1 MINRRHA
8 LAGVISL
15 GATAALAGCGTRADS
30 TPAAAGGSS
39 APAANKI
46 AKIGVIAP
54 LSGDLSAMGLGIRN
68 SVELAI
74 KQANESKAIPGWTLQ
89 LAAEDD
95 TATANVGAN
104 AATKLKADNQ
114 VVAVV
119 GTLNS
124 GVAQSVQPILSPAN
138 IAMVSPA
145 NTNPTLTKG
154 ADPAAPK
161 RTYAAYFRV
170 CTTDDIQGPF
180 AAQYAFEAGFKN
192 VAVVNDKKPYGLGLA
207 TEFGKKIKG
216 LGGTVVAEETAVKQE
231 DFGTVIANIKAK
243 NPQLVYYGT
252 EYQLAGPFSK
262 AMKAAGLNVPLMGG
276 DGIYDAQFIDKA
288 GSTSTGD
295 LATSVGAP
303 VEKLA
308 SAKAFV
314 DSYKAAG
321 YKDGYSAYGAYAY
334 DAANAIIAALKVA
347 LPASASA
354 EVARPATV
362 TALGKVAFDG
372 ATGKVGF
379 DQYGDATAKV
389 LTVYTVEGGKW
400 VDKKTG
406 ELK

>member
-104 AATKLKADNQ
+104 AATKLKADTQ
-114 VVAVV
+114 
-119 GTLNS
+119 
-124 GVAQSVQPILSPAN
+124 VAQSVQPILSPAN

-231 DFGTVIANIKAK
+231 C
-243 NPQLVYYGT
+243 
-252 EYQLAGPFSK
+252 
-262 AMKAAGLNVPLMGG
+262 
-276 DGIYDAQFIDKA
+276 
-288 GSTSTGD
+288 
-295 LATSVGAP
+295 
-303 VEKLA
+303 
-308 SAKAFV
+308 
-314 DSYKAAG
+314 
-321 YKDGYSAYGAYAY
+321 
-334 DAANAIIAALKVA
+334 
-347 LPASASA
+347 
-354 EVARPATV
+354 R
-362 TALGKVAFDG
+362 
-372 ATGKVGF
+372 
-379 DQYGDATAKV
+379 
-389 LTVYTVEGGKW
+389 
-400 VDKKTG
+400 
-406 ELK
+406 